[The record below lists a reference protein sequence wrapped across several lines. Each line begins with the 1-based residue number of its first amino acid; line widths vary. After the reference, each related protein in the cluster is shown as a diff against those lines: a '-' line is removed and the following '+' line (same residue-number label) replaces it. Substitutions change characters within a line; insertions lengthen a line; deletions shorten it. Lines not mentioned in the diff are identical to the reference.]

1 MSEATDKLV
10 ALAASQVGGAYVFGA
25 WGDLCTPA
33 HRKARARLV
42 SKARAKTICADCP
55 VLAGKQSTC
64 AGCQHEGKIEAD
76 CRGFTDWLLR
86 TAGVIDLYGD
96 TVPTQYNTV
105 SNWSGGGTVDALP
118 DKPCI
123 LFRRDALGRYGHTG
137 LYDGAGYA
145 IHAAGPKV
153 GIVREPVSKTGFTHW
168 KYPRGLYSDTGGG
181 EDLNTIRKGS
191 AGEDVTALQTMLA
204 RLGYDCGT
212 VDGIFGV
219 KTVAAV
225 RAYQAKKGLMQD
237 GVCGPLTWGAITV
250 DIAQMDAGGEQN
262 GEDKPDKD
270 AVQDASA
277 TEVAP
282 VTRAEFDALAVMV
295 NTMRAELD
303 ALAVMVNTMRA
314 ELDALEGAA
323 E

>member
-33 HRKARARLV
+33 HRKTRARLV
-42 SKARAKTICADCP
+42 SEAHAKTIYADCP

-96 TVPTQYNTV
+96 TVTTQYNTV

-123 LFRRDALGRYGHTG
+123 LFRRDAPGRYGHTG
-137 LYDGAGYA
+137 FYDGAGYA
-145 IHAAGPKV
+145 IHAAGHKR
-153 GIVREPVSKTGFTHW
+153 GIVREPVGKTGFTHW

-181 EDLNTIRKGS
+181 EVQMNTIRKGS

-219 KTVAAV
+219 KTAAAV
-225 RAYQAKKGLMQD
+225 KAYQAAKGLTQD
-237 GVCGPLTWGAITV
+237 GVCGPLTWGAIMT
-250 DIAQMDAGGEQN
+250 DIAALDAGEV
-262 GEDKPDKD
+262 KD
-270 AVQDASA
+270 AENVTTEQDDEDISA
-277 TEVAP
+277 DTP
-282 VTRAEFDALAVMV
+282 VTRAEFD
-295 NTMRAELD
+295 ELRFVVTEQGKTIKNLMEK
-303 ALAVMVNTMRA
+303 AGLT
-314 ELDALEGAA
+314 E
-323 E
+323 